1 VSAPFCQVLTLWKKY
16 VPKRLA
22 AKNYFATLDKL
33 LGQWQG
39 PLQSE
44 CAIEEVDLSEEDEG
58 DLFGN
63 EWTSVEVLV
72 LAPRQWSRESHKTF
86 SANTRAEIR
95 LFLLVN
101 LRMGKFTLGRDLL
114 QHLFQF
120 VVCDEPWAPV
130 FRLHQY
136 VAPQTHPVWA
146 LDKQETPPPV
156 RTLSF

>member
-1 VSAPFCQVLTLWKKY
+1 LKKY

-22 AKNYFATLDKL
+22 AKNYFATLGKI

-44 CAIEEVDLSEEDEG
+44 CAIEEMDLSED
-58 DLFGN
+58 DVDDDDDDDDNRFGS
-63 EWTSVEVLV
+63 EWTSIEVLV
-72 LAPRQWSRESHKTF
+72 LAPREWSRESHKTF

-95 LFLLVN
+95 VFLLVN
-101 LRMGKFTLGRDLL
+101 LRMGKFKLGRDLL
-114 QHLFQF
+114 PHLFQF

-136 VAPQTHPVWA
+136 VAPKTHPVGRWTTR
-146 LDKQETPPPV
+146 KRRRQ
-156 RTLSF
+156 